1 MKMNKLIASFLLCA
15 GLVATPVFA
24 EPNTLS
30 SNGSGPKHVKL
41 NNNKIKPRD
50 VTHDNV
56 VECTIENGWLT
67 ITFEEPEGW
76 ATVTLKDGG
85 IDVMASGTYD
95 TASII
100 KFPLLHT
107 GNPIQILI
115 RTSEG
120 NEYEGWI
127 E

>member
-1 MKMNKLIASFLLCA
+1 MNKLIASFLLCV
-15 GLVATPVFA
+15 GLIATPVLA
-24 EPNTLS
+24 ETNTLS
-30 SNGSGPKHVKL
+30 SNGSGPKYVKL
-41 NNNKIKPRD
+41 QNKGLKPRD
-50 VTHDNV
+50 VTRDNV
-56 VECTIENGWLT
+56 VECTVDNGWLT

-107 GNPIQILI
+107 GNPIQILV